1 MYVNEI
7 LTVLM
12 REYGKF
18 VDSIE
23 TYGIHHGVSINVKF
37 NAYKETQ
44 YDLPKVIASAKEEEE
59 IISFLCEAD
68 DENVE
73 FWMKDEDGNTLNII
87 VPLP

>member
-23 TYGIHHGVSINVKF
+23 TYGIYHGVSINVKF
-37 NAYKETQ
+37 NACKETQ
-44 YDLPKVIASAKEEEE
+44 YDLPRLVSTAKAEEE
-59 IISFLCEAD
+59 IISFLCEVD

-73 FWMKDEDGNTLNII
+73 FWMKDEEGNTLNII